1 MSWMDFLRTMADKY
15 SLSAEQ
21 TEVFLSRFSEEN
33 QNRSEKEIRE
43 DFKKFL
49 GIDID
54 VEPYRKRMR
63 RIYAKFAKN
72 KQNPTGCFELNNDR
86 PHKFYKLLDWLQKQ
100 YGEAEELEIEYPEG
114 YVPLDSPFYVERY
127 PVESLCYETVEE
139 PGSLIRIKAPKCMGK
154 TSLMRRILTKKR
166 EEEYQNV
173 YLDFSSLESGVLTN
187 LEKLERWLC
196 IKIGQQLNLENRLK
210 DYWDEE
216 LMTVNENC
224 TAYFRDYILAEINCA
239 LVLGFDEVDRLFCYP
254 EVAAD
259 FLAMLR
265 NWHEEGKISET
276 WQQLRIILAYATDI
290 YIPLDLNQSP
300 FNVGFPAEL
309 PEFNREQ
316 IEGLA
321 KIHKL
326 DLNEKEIEDFMAMV
340 GGHPYLVRL
349 SFYYL
354 ARGETTMKE
363 LLINAPTEAG
373 IYRDILRRILATLE
387 TSPELIKAFKTV
399 VISSEQVALKPNFN
413 RKLCALGLVKQ
424 EGNYLV
430 PGCNLYR
437 KYFSAIFSL

>member
-1 MSWMDFLRTMADKY
+1 MAWMDFLRTMADKY
-15 SLSAEQ
+15 SLSAAQ
-21 TEVFLSRFSEEN
+21 TQLFLARFDEDN
-33 QNRSEKEIRE
+33 QHKPEKEIQE
-43 DFKKFL
+43 DFEESL
-49 GIDID
+49 GI
-54 VEPYRKRMR
+54 EMESYKKRMG
-63 RIYAKFAKN
+63 RIYAKFKKN
-72 KQNPTGCFELNNDR
+72 KQNPEGCPDLNYNG
-86 PHKFYKLLDWLQKQ
+86 PNKFYKLLDWLQKQ
-100 YGEAEELEIEYPEG
+100 YGEPEELEIEFPEG
-114 YVPLDSPFYVERY
+114 YVPLNSPFYVERY
-127 PVESLCYETVEE
+127 PVDLLCYETVEE
-139 PGSLIRIKAPKCMGK
+139 PGSLIRIKAPKFMGK
-154 TSLMRRILTKKR
+154 TSLMRRILTKTG
-166 EEEYQNV
+166 EEDYKNV
-173 YLDFSSLESGVLTN
+173 YLDFSSVEFSVLTN

-196 IKIGQQLNLENRLK
+196 IKIGQQLNLKNKLK

-224 TAYFRDYILAEINCA
+224 TAYFRDYILAEINSP
-239 LVLGFDEVDRLFCYP
+239 LVLGLDEVDRFFSYP

-259 FLAMLR
+259 FFAMLR

-316 IEGLA
+316 IESLA
-321 KIHKL
+321 KVHQL
-326 DLNEKEIEDFMAMV
+326 DLNEKEIADFMAMV

-349 SFYYL
+349 GFYYL
-354 ARGETTMKE
+354 AKGQITMKE

-387 TSPELIKAFKTV
+387 TSPELLEAFKSI
-399 VISSEQVALKPNFN
+399 VISSDGVVLKPNLN

-430 PGCNLYR
+430 QSCNLYR
-437 KYFSAIFSL
+437 EYFSTIFRL